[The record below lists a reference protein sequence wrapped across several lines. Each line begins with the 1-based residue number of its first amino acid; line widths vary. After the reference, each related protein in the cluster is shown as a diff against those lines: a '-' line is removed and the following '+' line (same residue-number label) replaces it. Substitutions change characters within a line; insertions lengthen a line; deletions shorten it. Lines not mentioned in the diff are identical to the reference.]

1 MALAVSHEAARKL
14 VQRDPQALAPAM
26 YGAVLLSLRKCT
38 DLALDAYVY
47 EARRSD
53 ELARM
58 YYQLKVSKAPN
69 ALRTWHGYSLAV
81 DVISISRAWKAW
93 DDPAWTRGV
102 VDAFKRQGMKWGG
115 DWTTF
120 RDYPHFYW
128 GACKPSPSD
137 RAIQLLQS
145 SGGVEAVWREVGAM

>member
-14 VQRDPQALAPAM
+14 VQRDPGGLAPKMRAQVE
-26 YGAVLLSLRKCT
+26 A
-38 DLALDAYVY
+38 ALVECAELGRDAYVY

-69 ALRTWHGYSLAV
+69 ALRTWHHYGLAV
-81 DVISISRAWKAW
+81 DVISRARAWKAW
-93 DDPAWTRGV
+93 DDPVWTRGV
-102 VDAFKRQGMKWGG
+102 VMAFKRQGMKWGG

-120 RDYPHFYW
+120 RDYPHFQF

-137 RAIQLLQS
+137 RAIELLR
-145 SGGVEAVWREVGAM
+145 SGGVEAVWDAVGAV